1 VRDNARMLLVDLDP
15 ATRIATL
22 TLDRPEKRNALS
34 TELMDRLTCT
44 LREIGERSDVG
55 VVILTA
61 NGRVFSAGHDIAEMV
76 DRSLEDYQHIFD
88 TCTELMETIQA
99 IPQPV
104 IAMVRGVATAAGCQL
119 VASCD
124 LAFAEDTASFGTTG
138 IQIGLFCSTPSVA
151 VSRNLGRKRALQLLL
166 TGETI
171 DATTAVDWGLI
182 NEALP
187 AEQLEARTRE
197 IAEQILRWSPL
208 VVGLGKQGF
217 YSQIEMDQ
225 HRAYDHMKAVMSMN
239 ALAEDAHEGMTAFLE
254 KRRPAWKSR

>member
-1 VRDNARMLLVDLDP
+1 MLLVDVDP

-22 TLDRPEKRNALS
+22 TLDRPDKRNALS
-34 TELMDRLTCT
+34 TELMERLTCT
-44 LREIGERSDVG
+44 LRELGERSDVG
-55 VVILTA
+55 VVVLTA

-76 DRSLEDYQHIFD
+76 DRSLADYRRIFD
-88 TCTELMETIQA
+88 TCTVLMDTVQA

-124 LAFAEDTASFGTTG
+124 LAFAEEGASFGTTG

-166 TGETI
+166 TGERI
-171 DATTAVDWGLI
+171 DAATAADWGLI
-182 NEALP
+182 NEAVP
-187 AEQLEARTRE
+187 ADRLEARVRE
-197 IAEQILRWSPL
+197 VADQILRWSPL

-239 ALAEDAHEGMTAFLE
+239 ALAADAHEGMTAFLD
-254 KRRPAWKSR
+254 KRRPAWSGR